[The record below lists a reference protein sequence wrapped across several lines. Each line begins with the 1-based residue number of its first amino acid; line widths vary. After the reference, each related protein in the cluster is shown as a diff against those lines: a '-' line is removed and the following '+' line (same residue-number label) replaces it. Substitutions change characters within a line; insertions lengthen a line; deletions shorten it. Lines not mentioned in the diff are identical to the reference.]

1 MVIQVQAAAYDY
13 FFPPI
18 SAHGADVHR
27 RVERPLS
34 TNQFATVHD
43 VSCGTKGDNKVNT
56 DLGVVSAGKD
66 ENKNQVEVA
75 LPTTET
81 DINVAYENA
90 IYVLS
95 SKTPK
100 TESKP
105 DPATEQEDYY
115 KMFRMDVL
123 LVWTLSN
130 VSDHLFGSYRAIV

>member
-1 MVIQVQAAAYDY
+1 MVDGHSSSSRGMITSFLQYLLMAPTYITVLNARAVRT
-13 FFPPI
+13 
-18 SAHGADVHR
+18 SL
-27 RVERPLS
+27 PL
-34 TNQFATVHD
+34 HD
-43 VSCGTKGDNKVNT
+43 VSLGTKGDNKVNT

-81 DINVAYENA
+81 DINVAYEDA

-95 SKTPK
+95 LKTPK
-100 TESKP
+100 TESKA

-123 LVWTLSN
+123 LVRSGL
-130 VSDHLFGSYRAIV
+130 